1 MEKTDLLAS
10 LFDNKDL
17 VLKKADVREDTV
29 ALFLELR
36 QKEQPC
42 PNCGCLT
49 RYVHDYRTQ
58 KLKEMPMLGKET
70 ILIFR
75 KRRYRCLDCGKRFL
89 EQNELLTKYA
99 RITNRLCEHIVEKLK
114 NEYSFSS
121 VARENGIS
129 VNTVI
134 RIFDRKARYPAPELG
149 EVVSIDEFKGNTGS
163 QKYQCIVADPKDHR
177 VLDILPDRYKKN
189 ISAYFTQQ
197 KKKIRDSVRCFVSDM
212 WQSYIDAASEAFRNA
227 VQVIDKYHWIRQAIW
242 AFEDVRKKVQK
253 HCTKKQRITLKRSK
267 TLLNKHYAHLSDADK
282 KKVDNMLACSEELRK
297 AHHLKEAFFSAIA
310 SKDSGEALL
319 RISSW
324 VAQAICSDIKA
335 FEKCAYTIYDWKDGI
350 LNSFDSKYTNGFT
363 EGCNN
368 KIKVL
373 KRNAYGYRNFTR
385 FRNRILHMFSHQW
398 ETQGAS

>member
-189 ISAYFTQQ
+189 VSAYFTQQ
-197 KKKIRDSVRCFVSDM
+197 KK
-212 WQSYIDAASEAFRNA
+212 
-227 VQVIDKYHWIRQAIW
+227 
-242 AFEDVRKKVQK
+242 
-253 HCTKKQRITLKRSK
+253 
-267 TLLNKHYAHLSDADK
+267 
-282 KKVDNMLACSEELRK
+282 
-297 AHHLKEAFFSAIA
+297 
-310 SKDSGEALL
+310 
-319 RISSW
+319 
-324 VAQAICSDIKA
+324 
-335 FEKCAYTIYDWKDGI
+335 
-350 LNSFDSKYTNGFT
+350 
-363 EGCNN
+363 
-368 KIKVL
+368 
-373 KRNAYGYRNFTR
+373 
-385 FRNRILHMFSHQW
+385 
-398 ETQGAS
+398 